1 MQGKRWSDEYN
12 REKKN
17 CRPGTCLHAVR
28 TLSNP
33 RWEDWEY
40 TPLDGED
47 VTGGNPLYWLGDGMS
62 ANEKSMTGDR
72 AWYLD
77 GIDMPPGTFLLSLL
91 HIAETDSEMHPVPE

>member
-1 MQGKRWSDEYN
+1 MFNDGC
-12 REKKN
+12 KN
-17 CRPGTCLHAVR
+17 WYSAPDGYIRALWPGTCLHAVR

-40 TPLDGED
+40 TPLDGDE
-47 VTGGNPLYWLGDGMS
+47 VTGGNPMYWLGNGMS

-77 GIDMPPGTFLLSLL
+77 GVDIPPGTLSSIFLRCNQY
-91 HIAETDSEMHPVPE
+91 